1 MLLLRAFS
9 FALTS
14 VYLVS
19 TYHESVANFFFL
31 LFERE
36 KFKSSNVKT
45 KPSGN
50 NMLLLSSLNH
60 TAIQLITLVNSLL
73 LN

>member
-1 MLLLRAFS
+1 MKVLQ
-9 FALTS
+9 T
-14 VYLVS
+14 
-19 TYHESVANFFFL
+19 FFFL

-36 KFKSSNVKT
+36 KFKSSNVKA

-60 TAIQLITLVNSLL
+60 TTIQLITLVYSTNSTVKNLFPDSQ
-73 LN
+73 